1 MAYAAWRS
9 HRQAAATIRADPCPA
24 SSREQ
29 GFASHT
35 LFPVLHTLCPLLAL
49 TLLLVA
55 ALPLFLCMAP
65 WPDVTYQDLRA
76 RVLLGGG
83 VVYRDFFC
91 HVLPGMVLFQ
101 SVVRSVVGWRSEAL
115 RGVDFLIVSAI
126 VTMLV
131 SFVGVRGER
140 ASAAPKLWVAVLLFF
155 FYFATSEWC
164 HCQTDT
170 WMLLPSLAA
179 LTLRRRQATDLAAP
193 SSPLARVAAWAFLEG
208 VCWGSAFLI
217 KPFVALPAA
226 ACWLVTAA
234 GLWRPGRRRAW
245 RLAADGAGLLAG
257 GLLVGGLTV
266 GWLWLSG
273 NWPFFRESVLGDWNL
288 EYNRHS
294 ALWAERTTKMLAFMM
309 PWGLIHLV
317 AVPVSLFTLIRDL
330 RQSRPHAAAPPAL
343 LSAFYLAWL
352 FQANYLQRQ
361 FDYHLVPPILLAIT
375 LLASAVAQ
383 ASVVPRS
390 PEGGS
395 VRLAPAYARW
405 VVVLPVCL
413 AWPVLEH
420 PLFQPHRLALWP
432 RCWREGSSAEL
443 RDLLTLEIGRKVN
456 PGWRELARVETFLR
470 DQGIADGQLTCYSTS
485 SLPLYT
491 QLGVRPST
499 RYILLE
505 ADVIHFP
512 SRRDEIRQALAA
524 SPQRYV
530 VSDRREMD
538 APPRGVRLFPYSEP
552 VVFEYGRY
560 RVHRVEFVGELPLS
574 VPLSA
579 VTFRRKR

>member
-1 MAYAAWRS
+1 
-9 HRQAAATIRADPCPA
+9 
-24 SSREQ
+24 
-29 GFASHT
+29 
-35 LFPVLHTLCPLLAL
+35 
-49 TLLLVA
+49 
-55 ALPLFLCMAP
+55 MAP

-83 VVYRDFFC
+83 VLYRDFFC

-101 SVVRSVVGWRSEAL
+101 SAVRSVVGWRSEAL
-115 RGVDFLIVSAI
+115 RGADFLIVSAI
-126 VTMLV
+126 VAMLV
-131 SFVGVRGER
+131 SFVGMRGER
-140 ASAAPKLWVAVLLFF
+140 ASAALKLWVAVLLFF

-164 HCQTDT
+164 HCQTDI

-179 LTLRRRQATDLAAP
+179 LILRRRQAADLAAP
-193 SSPLARVAAWAFLEG
+193 SSPPARVAAWAFLEG
-208 VCWGSAFLI
+208 VCWGLAFLI
-217 KPFVALPAA
+217 KPFVALPAV

-234 GLWRPGRRRAW
+234 EFWRPDRRRAW
-245 RLAADGAGLLAG
+245 RLVADGTGLLAG

-273 NWPFFRESVLGDWNL
+273 NWPFFRESVFGDWNR
-288 EYNRHS
+288 EYYRHT
-294 ALWAERTTKMLAFMM
+294 APWDERTTKMLAFMM
-309 PWGLIHLV
+309 PWGLIHLA
-317 AVPVSLFTLIRDL
+317 AVPVSLFTLIRGL
-330 RQSRPHAAAPPAL
+330 RPSRLRAAPPPAL

-361 FDYHLVPPILLAIT
+361 FDYQLVPPILLAIT
-375 LLASAVAQ
+375 LLASSFAH
-383 ASVVPRS
+383 ASVVSRS
-390 PEGGS
+390 PDCGTPR
-395 VRLAPAYARW
+395 VAHAYLRW
-405 VVVLPVCL
+405 AVVLTACL

-420 PLFQPHRLALWP
+420 PLFEPHRLALWP

-443 RDLLTLEIGRKVN
+443 RDLLTLDHQKVN
-456 PGWRELARVETFLR
+456 PCWRELARVETFLR
-470 DQGIADGQLTCYSTS
+470 DQGVADGQLTCYSTS

-491 QLGVRPST
+491 QLRVRPST

-524 SPQRYV
+524 SPQRFV
-530 VSDRREMD
+530 VSDRREME

-552 VVFEYGRY
+552 VVFEFGRY
-560 RVHRVEFVGELPLS
+560 RVHRVELVGELPLS

-579 VTFRRKR
+579 VRFRRK